1 MKTGPIAVVFLVVFC
16 LKIDAQEHFPY
27 EIGDFRYL
35 VDKPEDC
42 PEGYQC
48 NTFEVKCTG
57 SEPARGVVAY
67 AAHTA
72 GKPKGLIM
80 LFKGGEGTTYWTQP
94 PEAYQMAEE
103 FRRRGYDIVQVK
115 WIDSWLLSSPGMDAG
130 IARLAGRPATVIKH
144 VYDEFYVQLEKSAPE
159 GVVTEFCLTGNSGG
173 ASQISYA
180 LSHYGLDTILDVVVP
195 TGGPP
200 HAALARSMLQRPG
213 EEDYW
218 YDERRRSFID
228 KGFGFFDNN
237 GPGVRQDTS
246 FAERWDQESVAT
258 GGNDYY
264 HPNTRLH
271 FIIGGDDRDMYHVSM
286 DYIYR
291 LFEAGNPDITF
302 QIVPGTPH
310 NILRTEDGKAALF
323 NALVGCRASSVS
335 EERSP
340 RDPLIPTY
348 SDVRYGK
355 HERNVF
361 DFWKAESDAPT
372 PLVVFIHGGGF
383 RNGDKSGALNPE
395 NSEYLK
401 RCLENGVSFASINYP
416 FYATTR
422 LDSIMLNAARAIQF
436 FRSKSRRL
444 NIDKDKIAAYG
455 GSAGGGISLWLAVH
469 DDLADRSSEDPVLRE
484 SSRLTVAGHLRSQ
497 ATYDFRRWPE
507 FLDLPEGWTTGVGDD
522 LQLYKIPDGS
532 WYDST
537 EIVALRKRLDMIGMI
552 DPSDPPV
559 YFENIREGRM
569 DSRGDVLHHPAHAM
583 YLKKIFDQMNI
594 DNALVI
600 KETKEVDRV
609 DMLDFFFRY
618 LLAETDFD

>member
-1 MKTGPIAVVFLVVFC
+1 MKTGPLVIFFLLIFC
-16 LKIDAQEHFPY
+16 LRIDAQEDLPF
-27 EIGDFRYL
+27 EIGAFRYL
-35 VDKPEDC
+35 SEKPEDC

-48 NTFEVKCTG
+48 SAFEVRCTG
-57 SEPARGVVAY
+57 SEPAKGVI
-67 AAHTA
+67 AHATNTA
-72 GKPKGLIM
+72 GNPKGLIM

-94 PEAYQMAEE
+94 PVAYQMAEE
-103 FRRRGYDIVQVK
+103 FRLKGYDIVQVK
-115 WIDSWLLSSPGMDAG
+115 WIDSWLLSSPGLDAG

-144 VYDEFYVQLEKSAPE
+144 VYDEFYVPLEKGASE

-200 HAALARSMLQRPG
+200 HASLARSMLQRPG

-218 YDERRRSFID
+218 YSERRRAFID
-228 KGFGFFDNN
+228 KGFGFFDDN
-237 GPGVRQDTS
+237 GPGVRHDPS
-246 FAERWDQESVAT
+246 FVERWNQESVAT

-264 HPNTRLH
+264 HPYTRLH
-271 FIIGGDDRDMYHVSM
+271 FIIGGDDRDMYHVSK

-291 LFEAGNPDITF
+291 LFEAGNPDITL

-310 NILRTEDGKAALF
+310 NILRTDGGRAALTK
-323 NALVGCRASSVS
+323 ALIGCHDSSVP
-335 EERSP
+335 EERSLQ
-340 RDPLIPTY
+340 DPLVPTY
-348 SDVRYGK
+348 SDVKYGK

-361 DFWKAESDAPT
+361 DFWKAESNSPT
-372 PLVVFIHGGGF
+372 PLVVFVHGGGF

-401 RCLENGVSFASINYP
+401 KCLENGVSFASINYP
-416 FYATTR
+416 FCTTTR
-422 LDSIMLNAARAIQF
+422 LDSIMLDAARAIQF
-436 FRSKSRRL
+436 FRSKARRL
-444 NIDKDKIAAYG
+444 NIDKEKIAAYG

-469 DDLADRSSEDPVLRE
+469 DDLADRNSEDPVLRE

-497 ATYDFRRWPE
+497 ASYDFRRWPE
-507 FLDLPEGWTTGVGDD
+507 FLNLPDGWTTGTGND

-537 EIVALRKRLDMIGMI
+537 EIVALRNNLDMIDMI

-559 YFENIREGRM
+559 YFENMREGSM
-569 DSRGDVLHHPAHAM
+569 ESQGDILHHPAHAIHITQ
-583 YLKKIFDQMNI
+583 IFDQMNI
-594 DNALVI
+594 DHALMI
-600 KETKEVDRV
+600 KETKEEKV

-618 LLAETDFD
+618 LF